1 MAYRYDKD
9 LEFLQYCT
17 DEELNDLVYCLTH
30 DSDGTIRLTEEITDS
45 YEYKMFYPKHTM
57 YWKLIANELQCFGGN
72 TFINIFRGG
81 GVKYR
86 EILTDVCDKLK
97 VNYNNSQSVKNI
109 EMNMFMK
116 ILEQSIQ
123 NMSYEERQK
132 LVKSLN
138 INSDSY
144 TNFTA
149 EATIGILQTA
159 IKLGKFKSYQIA
171 VIVANAVYKQLF
183 GRGLSL
189 AANQTLT
196 KTISLFSGPIGWII
210 TGLWTALDIAGPAY
224 RVTIPAVVQ
233 VALLRTMHP

>member
-1 MAYRYDKD
+1 MSYRYDED
-9 LEFLQYCT
+9 LEFLKNCT
-17 DEELNDLVYCLTH
+17 DEELNDLVYCITH
-30 DSDGTIRLTEEITDS
+30 DKDGTRRFTETITISD
-45 YEYKMFYPKHTM
+45 EYKKSYPKHTM
-57 YWKLIANELQCFGGN
+57 YWQLIANEIQCFGGN

-86 EILTDVCDKLK
+86 EVLTDVCDKLK
-97 VNYNNSQSVKNI
+97 VNYNNSQSVEKI

-123 NMSYEERQK
+123 NMSYEEREQ
-132 LVKSLN
+132 LIKSIN
-138 INSDSY
+138 ISSESY

-149 EATIGILQTA
+149 EVTIGILQTA

-189 AANQTLT
+189 FANKTLT
-196 KTISLFSGPIGWII
+196 KAISIFSGPIGWVI

-224 RVTIPAVVQ
+224 RVTIPAVIQ
-233 VALLRTMHP
+233 VALLRTMHS